1 MVLIKSDEIMAR
13 QALVIRNPDAMQQIA
28 LDALETIK
36 DGTVTVVEAST
47 PFTYQLEMSTTSA
60 ATALI
65 TAESLAR
72 RIYPKMAQTE
82 QELYLHMADADFAGR
97 FSTPSMTVMGF
108 VLPVESVLGAA
119 VSLNDG
125 TGARAIVIP
134 KDTVVRIDGTV
145 FTIQYPIVIK
155 VLYNGTFSI
164 YLDTSKQVPTYIPPT
179 NILNWTKSQ
188 TQTNDF
194 LVIDLPVQQVAIT
207 SQILQLTSFTGFSKQ
222 LTFEDYFYY
231 ARAYVKNKVTGEWVE
246 IHTTHNSQVYDPNQA
261 TVCLNVLNRNL
272 GVYIP
277 QIYFVNGL
285 INDALRIDIY
295 TTKGPLSLD
304 YSGAS
309 ISDFAISIR
318 DLDHTDLDRFSAPL
332 KSFSAFGAFPRAPV
346 TGGSGPKTFAEIQR
360 RVVNR
365 STVTAG
371 LPVTT
376 NQLGSGL
383 NDAGFDMVT
392 KLDNITNRQYTAV
405 RGVTPPDDNTTVTGL
420 GSSIQLIEF
429 TLDELTATN
438 SVLDN
443 TTRVTIPPQTLFE
456 SINGYLKIVPASEVN
471 ALKELATTA
480 PDSIANIVNTRQF
493 YYTPYHYVLDTA
505 NNKFNVR
512 PYHLTNPTVS
522 SRYIQQQNNGLGLN
536 IRSNSYSIGVNDSGN
551 GYSLFLELESNAS
564 IRAFTPERVTV
575 QLSFN
580 AVDSDR
586 RGWVEGFLVT
596 PIDPATG
603 APVDNQWIYQF
614 DLNSNFDIN
623 SDHHIRL
630 TDSGYT
636 IALEHEFDIVVIL
649 KNHQP
654 VGSGIGDIDTI
665 VNPDYITDYDYL
677 STYIGATQEKLTI
690 RFGYYLKHLW
700 HRSRTIKQAT
710 EYLTYIDD
718 VPATYTSN
726 QYERDAAGNI
736 IINYNYETSE
746 IQYNLLHSK
755 GDPIIIDGE
764 QQYLHRKGDVV
775 IDEFG
780 DPIPKTTQRKLA
792 RQVDIFLIDGR
803 YYFANN
809 EQTVN
814 YLNKALAEITGWIV
828 NDIAHLQQR
837 LIERTDLFYY
847 PKTSIGLIDV
857 VVGDGKVQRIDSARS
872 IDVTYVLPR
881 DKKDN
886 SEITGKL
893 IDNTSQLLFNA
904 IETLIRVSGG
914 IITSNDL
921 SSTVKK
927 LAGTDVVDV
936 YIDGYFPEGYKTMLT
951 TDVSAL
957 PAIGKKLVTMS
968 NLTLQVQ
975 DDVSVLFEGIGV
987 DRSNSF
993 LERKET

>member
-1 MVLIKSDEIMAR
+1 MALITSDDIMAQ

-36 DGTVTVVEAST
+36 DGTVVVMEAST
-47 PFTYQLEMSTTSA
+47 PFTYGLEISTTSA
-60 ATALI
+60 ATALT

-82 QELYLHMADADFAGR
+82 QELYLHMADADYVGR

-108 VLPVESVLGAA
+108 VLPVESVLGKA
-119 VSLNDG
+119 VPLNDG
-125 TGARAIVIP
+125 SGARVLIIP

-155 VLYNGTFSI
+155 VLYNGTFNIS
-164 YLDTSKQVPTYIPPT
+164 LDVSKPVPSYIPPT
-179 NILNWTKSQ
+179 NILKWSKSQ

-194 LVIDLPVQQVAIT
+194 LVIDFPVQQVEVT

-222 LTFEDYFYY
+222 LTFNDYFYH
-231 ARAYVKNKVTGEWVE
+231 ARAYVKSKVTGEWVE

-261 TVCLNVLNRNL
+261 TVCLSVLNRGL
-272 GVYIP
+272 SVYIP

-285 INDALRIDIY
+285 INDAIRIDIY

-304 YSGAS
+304 YSSAN
-309 ISDFAISIR
+309 ISDFAISLR
-318 DLDHTDLDRFSAPL
+318 DLDHTNLDVYSAPL

-346 TGGSGPKTFAEIQR
+346 TGGAGPKTFAEIQR

-365 STVTAG
+365 STVTSG

-383 NDAGFDMVT
+383 LDAGFEMVT
-392 KLDNITNRQYTAV
+392 QLDNITNRQYTAI
-405 RGVTPPDDNTTVTGL
+405 RTVTPPDDDTTVTGL
-420 GSSIQLIEF
+420 GSAIQLIEF

-443 TTRVTIPPQTLFE
+443 AARVTIPPQTLFE
-456 SINGYLKIVPASEVN
+456 NINGYLKIVPASEV
-471 ALKELATTA
+471 ASLKELATTA
-480 PDSIANIVNTRQF
+480 PDSIANAVNTRQF

-512 PYHLTNPTVS
+512 PYHLTNPVIN
-522 SRYIQQQNNGLGLN
+522 SRYVLQQNAGLGVN
-536 IRSNSYSIGVNDSGN
+536 IRSNGYSIGVNDSGN
-551 GYSLFLELESNAS
+551 GYSLFLEIESNQS
-564 IRAFTPERVTV
+564 IRMFTPDRVSV
-575 QLSFN
+575 QLSYK
-580 AVDSDR
+580 AVDSNR
-586 RGWVEGFLVT
+586 RGWVEGKLVT

-614 DLNSNFDIN
+614 DLNSKFDIN
-623 SDHHIRL
+623 SDHQIRL
-630 TDSGYT
+630 SDTGFT
-636 IALEHEFDIVVIL
+636 INLEHEFDIVVIL

-654 VGSGIGDIDTI
+654 AGSGVGDIDSI

-677 STYIGATQEKLTI
+677 STYIGATQEKIEI
-690 RFGYYLKHLW
+690 RFGHYLKHLW
-700 HRSRTIKQAT
+700 RRSRTIKKAT
-710 EYLTYIDD
+710 EYLTYIND

-726 QYERDAAGNI
+726 VYARDDAGNI
-736 IINYNYETSE
+736 IIHYDYEENEINYE
-746 IQYNLLHSK
+746 LLHSK

-764 QQYLHRKGDVV
+764 QQYLHRKGDV
-775 IDEFG
+775 ILDEFG
-780 DPIPKTTQRKLA
+780 DPIPKTTTRKLA

-803 YYFANN
+803 YFFANN

-814 YLNKALAEITGWIV
+814 YLNKSLAEITSWIV

-837 LIERTDLFYY
+837 LIERTDLYY
-847 PKTSIGLIDV
+847 FPKSSIGLIDV
-857 VVGDGKVQRIDSARS
+857 VVGDGKLHRIDSARS
-872 IDVTYVLPR
+872 VDVTYVLPR

-886 SEITGKL
+886 AEITGKL
-893 IDNTSQLLFNA
+893 IDNTPQLLHNA
-904 IETLIRVSGG
+904 IETLVRVSGG
-914 IITSNDL
+914 VITSNDL

-927 LAGTDVVDV
+927 LAGSDVVDV
-936 YIDGYFPEGYKTMLT
+936 YIDGYFPDGYKTILV
-951 TDVSAL
+951 TDKSAI

-975 DDVSVLFEGIGV
+975 DDVSVIFEAIGV